1 MEVQVKI
8 KCSAAEQ
15 TQIKQNLQTNQNDTV
30 ITYKLI
36 YPKPEDMTA
45 GEYIL
50 SLVEWNIEEG
60 V

>member
-1 MEVQVKI
+1 MKTQI
-8 KCSAAEQ
+8 IISCTSAEQ
-15 TQIKQNLQTNQNDTV
+15 TQIKQNLQTNQNDTA

-36 YPKPEDMTA
+36 YPKPEDMTG

>member
-1 MEVQVKI
+1 MEVQIKI

-15 TQIKQNLQTNQNDTV
+15 TQIKQNLQTDQNDTAIV
-30 ITYKLI
+30 YKPI

-50 SLVEWNIEEG
+50 SLVGWEIEGE
-60 V
+60 